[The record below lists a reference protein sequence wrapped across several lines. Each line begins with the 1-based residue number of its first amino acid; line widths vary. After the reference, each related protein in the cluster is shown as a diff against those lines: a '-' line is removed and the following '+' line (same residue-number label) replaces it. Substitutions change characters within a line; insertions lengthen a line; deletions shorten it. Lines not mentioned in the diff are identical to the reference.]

1 MKVNLLS
8 DKINRMF
15 LLLFLS
21 AAGST
26 IIMTIYSTVDMI
38 CVGQYC
44 GPLGASAIAC
54 INPMWSIMIAPGVLV
69 GVGGAIMIANR
80 RGSGNGAAAN
90 EYFTL
95 GALIALVFS
104 VAIALVFLF
113 FSEPLLRY
121 FEAEGEV
128 LTLSMDYMRSIAIV
142 SPAFTM
148 CACISTY
155 VRNDGEAMLPTI
167 ATVTGGVVNVVL
179 DILLVFDFGAGLGAA
194 GAGIAT
200 AIGQV
205 VAFLTVLSYFFRKGC
220 TLRLKKP
227 TRVARKVAR
236 IFSLGFSAFLLEVAF
251 GITAMVFNK
260 QIIKHLS
267 YDHLAVYGTV
277 STLLVMLTCVINAAG
292 SALQPIASAN
302 FGAGR
307 WGRVRASLKAA
318 LICGTVLGVVF
329 LAVVELFPAEIL
341 RLFMEVNENVMLVGP
356 PIMRVYCLALP
367 LMGVTVV
374 ASYFHQSVLMQKMSV
389 TVSLL
394 RGILLPIGLALLLP
408 SLFDVSIIWWCL
420 PIAELVAFLL
430 SVIFLLV
437 SGRRIPK
444 EDVRLDRDDV
454 RVI

>member
-1 MKVNLLS
+1 MKVNLLL

-142 SPAFTM
+142 SPAFTI
-148 CACISTY
+148 CVCLSTY

-194 GAGIAT
+194 GAGMAT
-200 AIGQV
+200 ATGQV
-205 VAFLTVLSYFFRKGC
+205 VAFLIVLSYFFRKGC

-227 TRVARKVAR
+227 TRVARKGAR
-236 IFSLGFSAFLLEVAF
+236 IFSLGFSAFVLEVAF

-260 QIIKHLS
+260 QIIIAKFQWC
-267 YDHLAVYGTV
+267 
-277 STLLVMLTCVINAAG
+277 TLCTH
-292 SALQPIASAN
+292 
-302 FGAGR
+302 F
-307 WGRVRASLKAA
+307 
-318 LICGTVLGVVF
+318 VV
-329 LAVVELFPAEIL
+329 
-341 RLFMEVNENVMLVGP
+341 
-356 PIMRVYCLALP
+356 C
-367 LMGVTVV
+367 
-374 ASYFHQSVLMQKMSV
+374 
-389 TVSLL
+389 SLL
-394 RGILLPIGLALLLP
+394 C
-408 SLFDVSIIWWCL
+408 IIC
-420 PIAELVAFLL
+420 IVFYCC
-430 SVIFLLV
+430 S
-437 SGRRIPK
+437 
-444 EDVRLDRDDV
+444 
-454 RVI
+454 